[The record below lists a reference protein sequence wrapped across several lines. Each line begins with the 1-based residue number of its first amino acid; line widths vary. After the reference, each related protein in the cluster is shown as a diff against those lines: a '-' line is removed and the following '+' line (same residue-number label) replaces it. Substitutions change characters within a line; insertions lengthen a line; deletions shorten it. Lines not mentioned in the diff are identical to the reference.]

1 MATLVM
7 LAGILFFL
15 QRNWRSLR
23 GRVWKS
29 IVSLRCDWIGLDS
42 GGRELLFEEV
52 MREETGNVGFRLGIG
67 RVARDIYRERLMGLI
82 RNM

>member
-42 GGRELLFEEV
+42 GGRASLRRGDEGGDGECGFS
-52 MREETGNVGFRLGIG
+52 TGDWESGEGYI
-67 RVARDIYRERLMGLI
+67 
-82 RNM
+82 